1 MMKHK
6 WIYITLLFIGMCC
19 AEIEAQS
26 FWFGPKGGATLGI
39 QRWNNFERQ
48 PLFAGHG
55 AFFIETVDEDK
66 TLGSLYA
73 QLGLHQRGSA
83 TRSFINSWDNVL
95 VPGLRFVFNNIS
107 LQVGAKKFMNDKFYY
122 LIGVRGEYTV
132 STNLEELNERFV
144 SPSFPQPESVRPLV
158 AGITGGAGYQFEISE
173 LYGAGIEFTVNP
185 DFYNNYYTPAIPNII
200 SPITGNSITLPET
213 SIRNT
218 TLEVTLV
225 LRFLRKVEYY

>member
-1 MMKHK
+1 MKQK
-6 WIYITLLFIGMCC
+6 WFYITLLFLGMCS
-19 AEIEAQS
+19 AEVQAQS

-39 QRWNNFERQ
+39 QRWNRYERQ

-55 AFFIETVDEDK
+55 AFFIETMDEDK
-66 TLGSLYA
+66 EFGSLYA

-83 TRSFINSWDNVL
+83 TRSFVSSWDNVL

-122 LIGVRGEYTV
+122 LVGIRGEYTV
-132 STNLEELNERFV
+132 STNLEELNERFI
-144 SPSFPQPESVRPLV
+144 SPSFPQPEFVQPLV

-173 LYGAGIEFTVNP
+173 LYGAAVEFTVNP
-185 DFYNNYYTPAIPNII
+185 DFYRNYYSPAIGNVI

-213 SIRNT
+213 EIRNT